1 MSNLLSLKS
10 EILYFFDVLSYFER
24 RVLKDFYTS
33 QIIKEYEEYKE
44 DKK

>member
-24 RVLKDFYTS
+24 RVLKDFNIS
-33 QIIKEYEEYKE
+33 QIIKEYKE